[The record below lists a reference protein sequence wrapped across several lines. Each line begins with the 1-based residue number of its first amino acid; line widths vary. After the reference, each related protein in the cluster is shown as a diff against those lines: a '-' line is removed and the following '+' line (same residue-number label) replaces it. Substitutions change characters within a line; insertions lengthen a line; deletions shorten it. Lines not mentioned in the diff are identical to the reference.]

1 MIGNPH
7 PRHSMPSFVYGF
19 TLVELLITIAIV
31 AILLGYGVP
40 SLSGFIAD
48 QRVRTAVA
56 DIYHDLIFAR
66 ADALGNTRQVIIE
79 QRIANDWKEGWTIC
93 VDNTPRNGQCD
104 LPAEEILKIT
114 QPLPGE
120 RLRVCTNVADFAQRI
135 VFRPDGRI
143 VRNTP
148 VTDLD
153 QITVSDDLGDG
164 DTSNDKIRSIFFGAS
179 GRMTTMDQNGGAN
192 GGAACP

>member
-1 MIGNPH
+1 MICIDCSLACH
-7 PRHSMPSFVYGF
+7 QRGF
-19 TLVELLITIAIV
+19 TLVELLITVAIM
-31 AILLGYGVP
+31 AILLGFGVP
-40 SLSGFIAD
+40 SFSGFVAD
-48 QRVRTAVA
+48 QRVRTAIA
-56 DIYHDLIFAR
+56 DIHHDLVIAR
-66 ADALGNTRQVIIE
+66 ADALGNTRQVILE
-79 QRIANDWKEGWTIC
+79 QRVAGNWKEGWTLC
-93 VDNTPRNGQCD
+93 VDNNPRNGQCD
-104 LPAEEILKIT
+104 LPAEEILKIA

-120 RLRVCTNVADFAQRI
+120 RLRVCSNVADFAQRV

>member
-1 MIGNPH
+1 MDIVDQLH
-7 PRHSMPSFVYGF
+7 RLAESDDAATLIAHRFV
-19 TLVELLITIAIV
+19 LHNA
-31 AILLGYGVP
+31 
-40 SLSGFIAD
+40 
-48 QRVRTAVA
+48 
-56 DIYHDLIFAR
+56 
-66 ADALGNTRQVIIE
+66 
-79 QRIANDWKEGWTIC
+79 
-93 VDNTPRNGQCD
+93 
-104 LPAEEILKIT
+104 AEEILKIT